1 VTAPARTA
9 TSTRGR
15 TTAPAR
21 RRDPVSS
28 AGRDPAAQRGRS
40 PAVARAYARRAQR
53 TGVHRA
59 GPGSTDTGRT
69 PFVMLVMALL
79 AVTLVATLWL
89 STAATADS
97 YHLQNARKAARQ
109 LTERSESLS
118 RQVATLET
126 APELARRARELG
138 MVPAGDAA
146 RLVVR
151 PDGGVVLI
159 GQPRR
164 ATAPAPSPAQPVIP
178 TPPQAGPTPPQAGP
192 TPAGQVPSQPAPAP
206 PQPVTPLPAT
216 PATPLAGVAVPPVTG
231 AASPVPSSPG
241 RN

>member
-1 VTAPARTA
+1 MTAPARTA
-9 TSTRGR
+9 TPTRAR
-15 TTAPAR
+15 PAAPAG
-21 RRDPVSS
+21 RRDIEP
-28 AGRDPAAQRGRS
+28 QRGRS

-53 TGVHRA
+53 TGPRLGDPDRA
-59 GPGSTDTGRT
+59 DAGRA

-79 AVTLVATLWL
+79 GVALVATLWL

-97 YHLQNARKAARQ
+97 YHLQSARKVARN
-109 LTERSESLS
+109 LTEQSESLG

-151 PDGGVVLI
+151 PDGSVELI

-164 ATAPAPSPAQPVIP
+164 ATAPASPPVIAAP
-178 TPPQAGPTPPQAGP
+178 
-192 TPAGQVPSQPAPAP
+192 QPAPPAPGSAP
-206 PQPVTPLPAT
+206 PAAPSAPPAVE
-216 PATPLAGVAVPPVTG
+216 PVPPGVTL
-231 AASPVPSSPG
+231 VPPG
-241 RN
+241 QT